1 MVLPECETSR
11 EGRESVTGLPF
22 NNYGSHE
29 VTDRMSTPKGPGE
42 RCAATFDAVRETV
55 SFAD

>member
-11 EGRESVTGLPF
+11 KGRESVTGLPF

-29 VTDRMSTPKGPGE
+29 VTDRMSTPKGPGRE
-42 RCAATFDAVRETV
+42 VRSNYRRSEG
-55 SFAD
+55 DGQLC